1 MAVIRRRTVIAANSS
16 VDVNLSPF
24 DRFAGRGGRVKVK
37 ATALLGQ
44 EDDITMDVLVGS
56 DVLASGF
63 AVPAERTVGLGPDA
77 ETPDVSGVGAPAD
90 PITVTLINANVA
102 ARTVDSETTVD
113 NL

>member
-1 MAVIRRRTVIAANSS
+1 MAVVRRRTVVPANGS

-24 DRFAGRGGRVKVK
+24 DRFAGRGGRVFVR
-37 ATALLGQ
+37 ATALATQ

-56 DVLASGF
+56 DILASGF
-63 AVPAERTVGLGPDA
+63 AVPAERVAGLGPDN
-77 ETPDVSGVGAPAD
+77 ETPGVGGVGAPAD

-102 ARTVDSETTVD
+102 ARTVDSETTIE